1 MGRFFYTHFGD
12 DVPQH
17 IEKEY
22 NKLRRQEMWL
32 EEKEADFRAFSVD
45 YKEIETVLADP
56 STLPV
61 NEIAAEKEAMF
72 QARLDFLPIA
82 MEMLK
87 AEFPEGYELIK
98 DYFYGTS
105 KVTLMYLASKYGITK
120 DKVRYQLRLAK
131 EKLKEYII
139 MHENK

>member
-1 MGRFFYTHFGD
+1 MSSIID
-12 DVPQH
+12 K
-17 IEKEY
+17 IK
-22 NKLRRQEMWL
+22 
-32 EEKEADFRAFSVD
+32 
-45 YKEIETVLADP
+45 
-56 STLPV
+56 
-61 NEIAAEKEAMF
+61 AMF

-120 DKVRYQLRLAK
+120 DKVRYRLRLAK